1 MKLKGQVKH
10 YLFYLLDVKL
20 SNRFNRILR
29 TIDQQGDI
37 IDKLDT
43 NTYCKKL
50 FTNHYPID
58 FGDLDKSFSLGNAH
72 ASMALCSLNHDYVVH
87 QALVF
92 VMKPLDDIIFPI
104 HKNLTFNKREE
115 WYCCSFLLGVLFFAV
130 FIYLCKF
137 SNKKWTG
144 RG

>member
-72 ASMALCSLNHDYVVH
+72 ASMALCSLNHDFVVH

-104 HKNLTFNKREE
+104 HKKLDFQQTGGIGIVVDPFYFRCPFF
-115 WYCCSFLLGVLFFAV
+115 CCFYIPMQIF
-130 FIYLCKF
+130 
-137 SNKKWTG
+137 
-144 RG
+144 